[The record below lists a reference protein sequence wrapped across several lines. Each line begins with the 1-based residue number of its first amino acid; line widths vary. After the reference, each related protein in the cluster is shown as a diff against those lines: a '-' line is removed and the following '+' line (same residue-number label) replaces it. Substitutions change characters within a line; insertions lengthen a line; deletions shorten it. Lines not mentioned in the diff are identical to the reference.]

1 MNLKM
6 PYGISNYEE
15 LVTENYYY
23 VDKTEYIEKLEEL
36 PEKRIMFLRP
46 RKFGKT
52 LFTSVLENYYDK
64 NKKDSF
70 EKLYGNTYI
79 GKNPTKLK
87 NSYCILRFNFS
98 GIDTS
103 TEEATIRGFKKEVA
117 SSIELFINRYN
128 LEFHVNKEDE
138 AENIL
143 DNLFKSFYIQKPQD
157 KIYVIIDEY
166 DHFANELL
174 GFNTEQFRNL
184 VSKNGKVRKWY
195 EILKKGT
202 ETVVDRIFITGVA
215 PITLDSLTSGF
226 NIGTDITQ
234 DEEFNEMIGF
244 TEEELKEILK
254 NQEISLKEQEKII
267 PIMKENYDGYKFC
280 LKAKNQIYNSN
291 MCLYFLSRYIR
302 LGEIPDKLIDT
313 NIASDYSKIG
323 KMLDLCKGENRLE
336 ILRKTVQ
343 GEPIV
348 NTIIEKFNPA
358 IEFTENDMISMLY
371 YLGYLTISGELV
383 GIPELTIPNKVMKE
397 IYADY
402 FMQMMDKEAEF
413 RIDNNANQE
422 ILIQL
427 AKEGRIDKIVE
438 ILKIYL
444 NNLSNRDLI
453 KFDEKYIKLI
463 FYCIAMNIKAYS
475 TKSEM
480 EVNRNYPDILLVPRD
495 NSKGY
500 KAVMVEFKY
509 IKKGEVAKLEDKQKE
524 AREQIERYS
533 SFEDIKDIQGLR
545 KYTIVVATNDIYVEE
560 IV

>member
-6 PYGISNYEE
+6 PYGISNYEKII
-15 LVTENYYY
+15 NDGYYY
-23 VDKTEYIEKLEEL
+23 VDKTMYIEKLENL
-36 PEKRIMFLRP
+36 PETNIMFLRP

-64 NKKDSF
+64 NKIDSF

-79 GKNPTKLK
+79 GKNTTKLK

-117 SSIELFINRYN
+117 SSIEVFINRYN

-244 TEEELKEILK
+244 TEEELKKILK

-348 NTIIEKFNPA
+348 NTIVEKFNPA

-427 AKEGRIDKIVE
+427 AQE
-438 ILKIYL
+438 
-444 NNLSNRDLI
+444 
-453 KFDEKYIKLI
+453 
-463 FYCIAMNIKAYS
+463 
-475 TKSEM
+475 
-480 EVNRNYPDILLVPRD
+480 
-495 NSKGY
+495 
-500 KAVMVEFKY
+500 
-509 IKKGEVAKLEDKQKE
+509 
-524 AREQIERYS
+524 
-533 SFEDIKDIQGLR
+533 
-545 KYTIVVATNDIYVEE
+545 
-560 IV
+560 

>member
-6 PYGISNYEE
+6 PYGISNYEKII
-15 LVTENYYY
+15 NDGYYY
-23 VDKTEYIEKLEEL
+23 VDKTMYIEKLENL
-36 PEKRIMFLRP
+36 PETNIMFLRP

-64 NKKDSF
+64 NKIDSF

-79 GKNPTKLK
+79 GKNTTKLK

-103 TEEATIRGFKKEVA
+103 TEETTIRGFKKEVA
-117 SSIELFINRYN
+117 SSIEVFINRYN

-174 GFNTEQFRNL
+174 GFNPEQFRGL

-244 TEEELKEILK
+244 TEEELKEILN

-348 NTIIEKFNPA
+348 NTIVEKFNPA

-371 YLGYLTISGELV
+371 YLGYLTISGEDL
-383 GIPELTIPNKVMKE
+383 GKPELTIPNKVMKE
-397 IYADY
+397 IYASY
-402 FMQMMDKEAEF
+402 FMQLMNKEAEF
-413 RIDNNANQE
+413 RIDNSTNQE

-427 AKEGRIDKIVE
+427 AMEGRIDKIVE
-438 ILKIYL
+438 VLRIYL

-463 FYCIAMNIKAYS
+463 
-475 TKSEM
+475 
-480 EVNRNYPDILLVPRD
+480 
-495 NSKGY
+495 Y
-500 KAVMVEFKY
+500 K
-509 IKKGEVAKLEDKQKE
+509 
-524 AREQIERYS
+524 
-533 SFEDIKDIQGLR
+533 
-545 KYTIVVATNDIYVEE
+545 
-560 IV
+560 